1 MGNLEKTILS
11 EAVFLEIGELQFRK
25 GAIFLDVTREPVYR
39 TAFLS
44 TTDMCTPYR
53 SGCTHVRRA
62 Q

>member
-44 TTDMCTPYR
+44 TTDMCTP
-53 SGCTHVRRA
+53 
-62 Q
+62 